1 VIALGIATAGL
12 AILAVLLARLAVR
25 LERAA
30 VIAVRLVADVR
41 AIRLAV
47 EGIVPLAGDVARD
60 AAAGEAALARLEQ
73 LKTREDGRGRFNR
86 AGAGPVSLP
95 MRPPPAGTPYPP
107 PDPGSA
113 RDNLSRSPEERRRPG
128 P

>member
-12 AILAVLLARLAVR
+12 ALLAVLLARLAVR

-30 VIAVRLVADVR
+30 VIALQLVGDVR
-41 AIRLAV
+41 AIRLAL

-60 AAAGEAALARLEQ
+60 AAAGEAALTRLEQ

-86 AGAGPVSLP
+86 AGAGSVSLP

-113 RDNLSRSPEERRRPG
+113 RANLSRSPEERRRPG